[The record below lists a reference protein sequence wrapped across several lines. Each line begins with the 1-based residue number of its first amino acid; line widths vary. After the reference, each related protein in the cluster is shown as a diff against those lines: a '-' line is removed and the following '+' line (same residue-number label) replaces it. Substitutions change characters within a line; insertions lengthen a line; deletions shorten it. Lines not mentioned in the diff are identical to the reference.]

1 MDLTASIESIDYEG
15 RGIAHRDGKVIF
27 IDGAITGE
35 TVRYSP
41 YRKKES
47 YELAQVIEVVT
58 PAAARVTPGCVH
70 AGMHGGAC
78 GGCSMQHVDV
88 RTQVASK
95 QRVLEDN
102 LARIGKV
109 KPETVLRPI
118 HGPTWGYRYRA
129 RLSVRNV
136 HKKGS
141 VLVGFHERKSSYVAD
156 MRSCE
161 VLPRRISDL
170 LLPLRALIASLSIK
184 EKLPQ
189 IELAV
194 GTVAGRHVDVLVL
207 RVLDPPSAEDAR
219 LLDFFATQHGIQFW
233 LQSKGPDTVVYAYP
247 AADAENPPPLAY
259 EIPEFGIVMPF
270 KPTDFT
276 QVNHQINAAL
286 VGRAIR
292 LLEVQPGDRV
302 GDFFCGLGNFTLP
315 LATLAREV
323 VGIEGSKPLVE
334 RAHGNAQANGL
345 AAKTSFQVA
354 NLFDVTPEQF
364 ASWGKFDR
372 LLIDPP
378 REGALELVKALPSPG
393 DPAQPKRIVYV
404 SCSPSTLARDAEVL
418 VHTQGYVLKSAGV
431 VNMFPHTSHV
441 ESVAMFERG
450 V

>member
-1 MDLTASIESIDYEG
+1 MDLTVQIESIDYEG
-15 RGIAHRDGKVIF
+15 RGIAHRDGKVVF

-41 YRKKES
+41 YRKKEN
-47 YELAQVIEVVT
+47 YELAQVVEVLA
-58 PAAARVTPGCVH
+58 PAAARVTPGCKH

-78 GGCSMQHVDV
+78 GGCSMQHVEI
-88 RTQVASK
+88 RTQVAAK

-102 LARIGKV
+102 LERIGKV
-109 KPETVLRPI
+109 KPETVMRPI

-156 MRSCE
+156 MQSCE
-161 VLPRRISDL
+161 VLPRRISNL
-170 LLPLRALIASLSIK
+170 LLPLRALIGSLSIK

-207 RVLDPPSAEDAR
+207 RVLEAPSAEDAR
-219 LLDFFATQHGIQFW
+219 LLDLFAAEHGIQFW

-247 AADAENPPPLAY
+247 SADAASAPPLAY

-286 VGRAIR
+286 VGRALR

-315 LATLAREV
+315 LATQARAV
-323 VGIEGSKPLVE
+323 LGVEGSKPLVE
-334 RAHGNAQANGL
+334 RAASNAQANGL
-345 AAKTSFQVA
+345 AAKTSFAVA
-354 NLFDVTPEQF
+354 NLFEVTPEQF
-364 ASWGKFDR
+364 AAWGKFDR
-372 LLIDPP
+372 VLIDPP
-378 REGALELVKALPSPG
+378 REGALELVKALPPPG
-393 DPAQPKRIVYV
+393 DTAQPKRIVYV
-404 SCSPSTLARDAEVL
+404 SCNPSTLARDAAVL

-441 ESVAMFERG
+441 ESVAVFERA
-450 V
+450 